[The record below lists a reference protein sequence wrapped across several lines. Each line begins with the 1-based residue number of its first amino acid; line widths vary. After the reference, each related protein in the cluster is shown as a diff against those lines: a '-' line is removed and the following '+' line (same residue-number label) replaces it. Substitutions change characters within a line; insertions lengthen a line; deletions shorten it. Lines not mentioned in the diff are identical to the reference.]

1 MLTAMLP
8 RYALRGSIILRH
20 CSQRPPLPRAF
31 YSVLAVHH
39 KTKPSPFQSCIRL
52 VSTAGEGKSD
62 DSCPLR
68 QLPASS
74 SSNSDDS
81 STYHGPLANT
91 FKKLKIFSLASLS
104 LSITLAPV
112 MFLIESNIPVSGR
125 VALASIAIGT
135 SGISTALVGWCG
147 KPYVKTLKR
156 LKTGDGV
163 EGLELITYNLF
174 LRPRVTRVSCKRW
187 VGSRIITLT
196 TSTGVRSVLF
206 DRNQTAFR
214 EMGTSPGASP
224 ST

>member
-1 MLTAMLP
+1 MLA
-8 RYALRGSIILRH
+8 RHALRGSIILRH

-31 YSVLAVHH
+31 YSVLVVHH

-52 VSTAGEGKSD
+52 ISTPGQGKSD

-91 FKKLKIFSLASLS
+91 FKKLKMFSLASLS
-104 LSITLAPV
+104 LSIALAPV
-112 MFLIESNIPVSGR
+112 MFLVDSNLPVSGR

-206 DRNQTAFR
+206 DRNKTAFR
-214 EMGTSPGASP
+214 EMGTSAGASP